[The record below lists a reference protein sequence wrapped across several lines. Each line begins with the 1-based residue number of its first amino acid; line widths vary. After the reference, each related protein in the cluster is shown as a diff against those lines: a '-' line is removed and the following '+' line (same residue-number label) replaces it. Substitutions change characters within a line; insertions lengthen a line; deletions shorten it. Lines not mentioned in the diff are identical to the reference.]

1 MGFPSGSV
9 GKESTC
15 NAGDAKDRGLVPGLG
30 RSPEGRHGNS
40 LQYPC
45 LGNPMDRGAWQATA
59 HRVTKSW
66 TKLKRLS
73 LHTRSPHH
81 NNIGIHWLHL
91 LLDNV
96 VD

>member
-1 MGFPSGSV
+1 
-9 GKESTC
+9 
-15 NAGDAKDRGLVPGLG
+15 
-30 RSPEGRHGNS
+30 
-40 LQYPC
+40 
-45 LGNPMDRGAWQATA
+45 MDRGAWQATA

-96 VD
+96 VDWVLYSH